1 MFQDLGL
8 FILLLGVLITVHE
21 LGHFLLAKACGV
33 KVVRFSIGF
42 GPKLLGFTKG
52 ETEYQV
58 ALLPLG
64 GYVKM
69 AGDSPHEELEPEE
82 AERGFLNAA
91 PWKRALIVAAG
102 PAASLVFP
110 VLIYFFVFL
119 GAHEATSTR
128 VGFVDPAMPA
138 AAAGIRPGDRIL
150 AVEGEKVQTFEDL
163 RDAFVGRFDRPI
175 ALTIERD
182 GKPLPVEVTPRKI
195 IESSAVDSVERGQIG
210 IQPIRKPAV
219 LGVAPGSAAAQAG
232 LKSFDRILSIN
243 GVSIPDEAALHE
255 QMARA
260 QGTLDVVVQRLQPV
274 PAGAVVG
281 SVPTVVKVRVPR
293 QEGADGFSAL
303 GAEASDMFVATVFPG
318 SVAEKAGLAAGDRL
332 VSLNGEPLRS
342 FNVLAGDLSTLK
354 DKPFQL
360 TWRSLA
366 DGQTLT
372 KTLAQ
377 EPHTTKDE
385 LGQESS
391 RLELGLRPWMPSAAE
406 LLPVDT
412 VTVNLGAGDALRE
425 AVVVV
430 PKIVGQMVKVIA
442 GLVSGQ
448 VSPKTLGGPVM
459 MYQLASRS
467 AEQGW
472 DSFLH
477 LMAVISIN
485 LGVMNL
491 LPIPVLDGFHLV
503 AAFWEAVRRRPISV
517 RAREVANVVGL
528 ILLVALMG
536 MAFFNDITR

>member
-1 MFQDLGL
+1 MFQDIGL

-42 GPKLLGFTKG
+42 GPKLFGFIKG

-69 AGDSPHEELEPEE
+69 AGDTPHEELTPEE

-110 VLIYFFVFL
+110 VLIYFCVYL
-119 GAHEATSTR
+119 GAHQATSTK

-138 AAAGIRPGDRIL
+138 ASAGIRPGDRIL
-150 AVEGEKVQTFEDL
+150 AVEGEKVQTFDDL
-163 RDAFVGRFDRPI
+163 RDAFVGRFDRPV
-175 ALTIERD
+175 AVTIERD
-182 GKPLPVEVTPRKI
+182 SKPLLVEVTPRKI

-219 LGVAPGSAAAQAG
+219 LGVAPDSAAARAG
-232 LKSFDRILSIN
+232 FKSFDRILSIN
-243 GVSIPDEAALHE
+243 GTAIPDEAALNE
-255 QMARA
+255 QMAKA
-260 QGTLDVVVQRLQPV
+260 QGDLQVSVQRLRPV
-274 PAGAVVG
+274 SAGAVVG
-281 SVPTVVKVRVPR
+281 SVPELVKLTLPR
-293 QEGADGFSAL
+293 QPGSDGFAAL
-303 GAEASDMFVATVFPG
+303 GAEPSDTYVSVVLPG
-318 SVAEKAGLAAGDRL
+318 SAAEKAGLRPGDKL
-332 VSLNGEPLRS
+332 LTLNGQPLRS
-342 FNVLAGDLSTLK
+342 FNVLAGELSTLK
-354 DKPFQL
+354 DKPFEL
-360 TWRSLA
+360 SWRSV
-366 DGQTLT
+366 DGQTFT
-372 KTLAQ
+372 KTLSQATR
-377 EPHTTKDE
+377 TTKDE

-391 RLELGLRPWMPSAAE
+391 RLELGLRPWLPSGAE

-412 VTVNLGAGDALRE
+412 VTVTLGVGEALRE

-430 PKIVGQMVKVIA
+430 PKIVGQMVRVIA

-472 DSFLH
+472 DSFLN